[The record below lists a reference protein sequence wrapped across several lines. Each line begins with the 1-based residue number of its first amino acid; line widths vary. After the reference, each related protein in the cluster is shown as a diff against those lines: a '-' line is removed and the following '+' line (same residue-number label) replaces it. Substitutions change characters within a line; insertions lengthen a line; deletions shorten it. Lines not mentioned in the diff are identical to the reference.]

1 VNVKEIAKLKVKYME
16 QEIIIKKVTSHEDY
30 LAFVKFPFILYKNNP
45 FWVPPI
51 INEEVETIDHKINP
65 VYQNSS
71 AQFFLAYKKEKI
83 VGRIAAIV
91 NWIEIEELKKNKV
104 RFGWYDVIDDI
115 AVSKL
120 LLEQVVCFGKEH
132 KLDHIEGPVGFSNL
146 DKAGLLIK
154 GFDEPSTM
162 ITIYN
167 YPYYATHL
175 KELGFSLLAQW
186 VEYEIKITNFEDSP
200 EKVKR
205 FSSVIM
211 ERFNLKVLD
220 FKNKKEIIPYI
231 DQMFNLLDET
241 YNKLQTFVPI
251 QNYQIEH
258 YKKRYFKYVHKDFVK
273 CVVDKN
279 NRLIA
284 FTITMPSFTRA
295 LQKINGK
302 LTFFNIY
309 NLLKAI
315 WFNNRASFYLIGVHP
330 DYQNKGITAIIFNE
344 IQKTF
349 NKHNITIVETNPE
362 LKENTA
368 IQKLWKNYEN
378 RQHKR
383 RATFTKNI

>member
-1 VNVKEIAKLKVKYME
+1 ME
-16 QEIIIKKVTSHEDY
+16 QEITIKRITTNKDY
-30 LAFVKFPFILYKNNP
+30 VAFVKFPFELYNNNP
-45 FWVPPI
+45 YWVPPI
-51 INEEVETIDHKINP
+51 INEEVETIDRKINP

-71 AQFFLAYKKEKI
+71 ARFFLAYKKGVI

-91 NWIEIEELKKNKV
+91 NWIEIKEIKKNKV
-104 RFGWYDVIDDI
+104 RFGWFDVIDDI

-120 LLEQVVCFGKEH
+120 LLEQVIYFGKKH

-154 GFDEPSTM
+154 GFEEPSTM

-186 VEYEIKITNFEDSP
+186 VEYEIKIANFEDSP

-205 FSSVIM
+205 FSGVIIK
-211 ERFNLKVLD
+211 RFNLKVLD

-251 QNYQIEH
+251 QDYQIEH

-279 NRLIA
+279 NCLVA

-302 LTFFNIY
+302 VTFFNIY
-309 NLLKAI
+309 NLLKAM

-362 LKENTA
+362 LNENTA

>member
-1 VNVKEIAKLKVKYME
+1 ME

-154 GFDEPSTM
+154 GFEEPSTM
-162 ITIYN
+162 ITTYN

-186 VEYEIKITNFEDSP
+186 VEYEIKIANFEDSP

-205 FSSVIM
+205 FSGVIM
-211 ERFNLKVLD
+211 KRFNLKVLD

-295 LQKINGK
+295 LQRINGK
-302 LTFFNIY
+302 VTFFNIY
-309 NLLKAI
+309 NLLKAM

>member
-1 VNVKEIAKLKVKYME
+1 ME
-16 QEIIIKKVTSHEDY
+16 QEIIIKKVTGHEDY

-71 AQFFLAYKKEKI
+71 ACFFLAYKKEKI
-83 VGRIAAIV
+83 VGRIAAII
-91 NWIEIEELKKNKV
+91 NWIEIEEIKKNKV

-154 GFDEPSTM
+154 GFEEPSTM
-162 ITIYN
+162 ITTYN

-205 FSSVIM
+205 FSSIIM
-211 ERFNLKVLD
+211 KRFN
-220 FKNKKEIIPYI
+220 
-231 DQMFNLLDET
+231 
-241 YNKLQTFVPI
+241 
-251 QNYQIEH
+251 
-258 YKKRYFKYVHKDFVK
+258 
-273 CVVDKN
+273 
-279 NRLIA
+279 
-284 FTITMPSFTRA
+284 
-295 LQKINGK
+295 
-302 LTFFNIY
+302 
-309 NLLKAI
+309 
-315 WFNNRASFYLIGVHP
+315 
-330 DYQNKGITAIIFNE
+330 
-344 IQKTF
+344 
-349 NKHNITIVETNPE
+349 
-362 LKENTA
+362 
-368 IQKLWKNYEN
+368 
-378 RQHKR
+378 
-383 RATFTKNI
+383 

>member
-16 QEIIIKKVTSHEDY
+16 QEIIIKKVTGHEDY

-186 VEYEIKITNFEDSP
+186 VEYEIKITNFENSP

-205 FSSVIM
+205 FSSIIM
-211 ERFNLKVLD
+211 KRFNLKVLD

-302 LTFFNIY
+302 VTFFNIY
-309 NLLKAI
+309 NLLKAM

>member
-1 VNVKEIAKLKVKYME
+1 ME
-16 QEIIIKKVTSHEDY
+16 QEITIKCITTNKDY
-30 LAFVKFPFILYKNNP
+30 VAFVKFPFELYNNNP
-45 FWVPPI
+45 YWVPPI
-51 INEEVETIDHKINP
+51 INEEVETIDRKINP

-71 AQFFLAYKKEKI
+71 ARFFLAYKKGVI

-91 NWIEIEELKKNKV
+91 NWIEIKEIKKNKV
-104 RFGWYDVIDDI
+104 RFGWFDVIDDI

-120 LLEQVVCFGKEH
+120 LLEQVIYFGKKH

-154 GFDEPSTM
+154 GFEEPSTM

-186 VEYEIKITNFEDSP
+186 VEYEIKIANFEDSP

-205 FSSVIM
+205 FSSVIIK
-211 ERFNLKVLD
+211 RFNLKVLD

-251 QNYQIEH
+251 QDYQIEH

-295 LQKINGK
+295 LQRINGK
-302 LTFFNIY
+302 VTFFNIY
-309 NLLKAI
+309 NLLKAM

-362 LKENTA
+362 LNENTA

>member
-1 VNVKEIAKLKVKYME
+1 ME
-16 QEIIIKKVTSHEDY
+16 QEITIKRITKNKDY
-30 LAFVKFPFILYKNNP
+30 VAFVKFPFELYDNNP
-45 FWVPPI
+45 YWVPPI
-51 INEEVETIDHKINP
+51 INEEVETIDRQINP

-71 AQFFLAYKKEKI
+71 ARFFLAFKKGVI
-83 VGRIAAIV
+83 VGRIAAII
-91 NWIEIEELKKNKV
+91 NWIEIKEIKKNKV
-104 RFGWYDVIDDI
+104 RFGWFDVVDDI

-120 LLEQVVCFGKEH
+120 LLEQVVCFGKEN
-132 KLDHIEGPVGFSNL
+132 KLDHIEGPVGISNL
-146 DKAGLLIK
+146 DKAGLLTK
-154 GFDEPSTM
+154 GFEEPSTM

-186 VEYEIKITNFEDSP
+186 VEYEIKIANFEDSP

-211 ERFNLKVLD
+211 KRFNLKVLD
-220 FKNKKEIIPYI
+220 FKNKKEIIPYV

-295 LQKINGK
+295 LQRINGK
-302 LTFFNIY
+302 VTLFNIY
-309 NLLKAI
+309 NLLKAM

>member
-1 VNVKEIAKLKVKYME
+1 MD
-16 QEIIIKKVTSHEDY
+16 QEITIKRINTNKDY
-30 LAFVKFPFILYKNNP
+30 IAFVKFPFKLYSNNP
-45 FWVPPI
+45 YWVPPI

-65 VYQNSS
+65 VFQNSS
-71 AQFFLAYKKEKI
+71 ARFFLAYKKGVI

-91 NWIEIEELKKNKV
+91 NWIEIKEIKKNKV
-104 RFGWYDVIDDI
+104 RFGWFDVIDDI
-115 AVSKL
+115 DVSKL
-120 LLEQVVCFGKEH
+120 LLKQVVCFGKEH

-154 GFDEPSTM
+154 GFEEPSTM

-211 ERFNLKVLD
+211 ERFNLNVLD
-220 FKNKKEIIPYI
+220 FKNKKEIIPYV

-295 LQKINGK
+295 LQRINGK
-302 LTFFNIY
+302 VTFFNIY
-309 NLLKAI
+309 NLLKAM

-330 DYQNKGITAIIFNE
+330 DYQNKGITAIIFNGL
-344 IQKTF
+344 QKTF

>member
-1 VNVKEIAKLKVKYME
+1 ME
-16 QEIIIKKVTSHEDY
+16 QEIIIKKVTGHEDY

-71 AQFFLAYKKEKI
+71 AHFFLAYKKEKI

-154 GFDEPSTM
+154 GFEEPNTM
-162 ITIYN
+162 ITTYN

>member
-1 VNVKEIAKLKVKYME
+1 ME
-16 QEIIIKKVTSHEDY
+16 QEITIKRITENKDY
-30 LAFVKFPFILYKNNP
+30 VAFVKFPFELYNNNP
-45 FWVPPI
+45 YWVPPI
-51 INEEVETIDHKINP
+51 INEEVETIDRKINP

-71 AQFFLAYKKEKI
+71 ARFFLAYKKGII

-91 NWIEIEELKKNKV
+91 NWIEIKEIKKNKV
-104 RFGWYDVIDDI
+104 RFGWFDVIDDI
-115 AVSKL
+115 TVSKL
-120 LLEQVVCFGKEH
+120 LLEQVVCFGKEN

-146 DKAGLLIK
+146 DKAGLLTK
-154 GFDEPSTM
+154 GFEEPSTM

-186 VEYEIKITNFEDSP
+186 VEYEIKIANFEDSP

-211 ERFNLKVLD
+211 KRFNLKVLD

-295 LQKINGK
+295 LQRINGK
-302 LTFFNIY
+302 VTLFNIY
-309 NLLKAI
+309 NLLKAM

-344 IQKTF
+344 IQKAF

>member
-1 VNVKEIAKLKVKYME
+1 ME
-16 QEIIIKKVTSHEDY
+16 QEISIKRITTNKDY
-30 LAFVKFPFILYKNNP
+30 VAFVKFPFELYNNNP
-45 FWVPPI
+45 YWVPPI
-51 INEEVETIDHKINP
+51 INEEVETIDRKINP

-71 AQFFLAYKKEKI
+71 ARFFLAYKKGVI

-91 NWIEIEELKKNKV
+91 NWIEIKEIKKNKV
-104 RFGWYDVIDDI
+104 RFGWFDVIDDI

-120 LLEQVVCFGKEH
+120 LLEQVIYFGKKH

-154 GFDEPSTM
+154 GFEEPSTM

-186 VEYEIKITNFEDSP
+186 VEYEIKIANFEDSP

-205 FSSVIM
+205 FSGVIIK
-211 ERFNLKVLD
+211 RFNLKVLD

-251 QNYQIEH
+251 QDYQIEH

-295 LQKINGK
+295 LQRINGK
-302 LTFFNIY
+302 VTFFNIY
-309 NLLKAI
+309 NLLKAM

-378 RQHKR
+378 RQHKI

>member
-1 VNVKEIAKLKVKYME
+1 ME
-16 QEIIIKKVTSHEDY
+16 QEITIKRITTNKDY
-30 LAFVKFPFILYKNNP
+30 VAFVKFPFELYNNNP
-45 FWVPPI
+45 YWVPPI
-51 INEEVETIDHKINP
+51 INEEVETIDRKINP

-71 AQFFLAYKKEKI
+71 ARFFLAYKKGVI

-91 NWIEIEELKKNKV
+91 NWIEIKEIKKNKV
-104 RFGWYDVIDDI
+104 RFGWFDVVDDI

-120 LLEQVVCFGKEH
+120 LLEQVIYFGKKH

-154 GFDEPSTM
+154 GFEEPSTM

-186 VEYEIKITNFEDSP
+186 VEYEIKIANFEDSP

-205 FSSVIM
+205 FSSVIIK
-211 ERFNLKVLD
+211 RFNLKVLD

-251 QNYQIEH
+251 QDYQIEH

>member
-1 VNVKEIAKLKVKYME
+1 ME
-16 QEIIIKKVTSHEDY
+16 QEIIIKKVTGHEDY

-120 LLEQVVCFGKEH
+120 LLEQVIYFGKKH

-154 GFDEPSTM
+154 GFEEPSTM

-295 LQKINGK
+295 LQRINGK
-302 LTFFNIY
+302 VTFFNIY
-309 NLLKAI
+309 NLLKAM

>member
-1 VNVKEIAKLKVKYME
+1 ME
-16 QEIIIKKVTSHEDY
+16 QEISIKRITTNKDY
-30 LAFVKFPFILYKNNP
+30 VAFVKFPFELYNNNP

-51 INEEVETIDHKINP
+51 INEEVETIDRKINP

-71 AQFFLAYKKEKI
+71 ARFFLAYKKGVI

-91 NWIEIEELKKNKV
+91 NWIEIKEIKKNKV
-104 RFGWYDVIDDI
+104 RFGWFDVIDDI

-120 LLEQVVCFGKEH
+120 LLEQVVCFGKKN

-154 GFDEPSTM
+154 GFEEPSTM

-186 VEYEIKITNFEDSP
+186 VEYEIKIANFEDSP

-211 ERFNLKVLD
+211 KRFNLKVLD

-295 LQKINGK
+295 LQRINGK
-302 LTFFNIY
+302 VTFFNIY
-309 NLLKAI
+309 NLLKAM

>member
-1 VNVKEIAKLKVKYME
+1 ME
-16 QEIIIKKVTSHEDY
+16 QEIIIKKVTGHEDY

>member
-1 VNVKEIAKLKVKYME
+1 ME
-16 QEIIIKKVTSHEDY
+16 QEISIKRITTNKDY
-30 LAFVKFPFILYKNNP
+30 VAFVKFPFELYNNNP
-45 FWVPPI
+45 YWVPPI
-51 INEEVETIDHKINP
+51 INEEVETIDRKINP

-71 AQFFLAYKKEKI
+71 ARFFLAYKKGVI

-91 NWIEIEELKKNKV
+91 NWIEIKEIKKNKV
-104 RFGWYDVIDDI
+104 RFGWFDVIDDI

-186 VEYEIKITNFEDSP
+186 VEYEIKITNFENSP

-205 FSSVIM
+205 FSSIIM
-211 ERFNLKVLD
+211 KRFNLKVLD

>member
-1 VNVKEIAKLKVKYME
+1 ME
-16 QEIIIKKVTSHEDY
+16 QEITIKRITTNKDY
-30 LAFVKFPFILYKNNP
+30 VAFVKFPFELYNNNP
-45 FWVPPI
+45 YWVPPI
-51 INEEVETIDHKINP
+51 INEEVETIDRKINP

-71 AQFFLAYKKEKI
+71 ARFFLAYKKGVI

-91 NWIEIEELKKNKV
+91 NWIEIKEIKKNKV
-104 RFGWYDVIDDI
+104 RFGWFDVIDDI

-120 LLEQVVCFGKEH
+120 LLEQVIYFGKKH

-154 GFDEPSTM
+154 GFEEPSTM

-186 VEYEIKITNFEDSP
+186 VEYEIKIANFEDSP

-205 FSSVIM
+205 FSGVIM
-211 ERFNLKVLD
+211 KRFNLKVLD

-251 QNYQIEH
+251 QDYQIEH

-295 LQKINGK
+295 LQRINGK
-302 LTFFNIY
+302 VTFFNIY
-309 NLLKAI
+309 NLLKAM

-362 LKENTA
+362 LNENTA

>member
-1 VNVKEIAKLKVKYME
+1 ME
-16 QEIIIKKVTSHEDY
+16 QEISIKRITTNKDY
-30 LAFVKFPFILYKNNP
+30 VAFVKFPFELYNNNP

-51 INEEVETIDHKINP
+51 INEEVETIDRKINP

-71 AQFFLAYKKEKI
+71 ARFFLAYKKGVI

-91 NWIEIEELKKNKV
+91 NWIEIKEIKKNKV
-104 RFGWYDVIDDI
+104 RFGWFDVIDDI

-120 LLEQVVCFGKEH
+120 LLEQVIYFGKKH

-154 GFDEPSTM
+154 GFEEPSTM

-186 VEYEIKITNFEDSP
+186 VEYEIKITNFENSP

-211 ERFNLKVLD
+211 KRFNLKVLD

>member
-1 VNVKEIAKLKVKYME
+1 ME
-16 QEIIIKKVTSHEDY
+16 QEITIKRITTNKDY
-30 LAFVKFPFILYKNNP
+30 VAFVKFPFELYNNNP
-45 FWVPPI
+45 YWVPPI
-51 INEEVETIDHKINP
+51 INEEVETIDRKINP

-71 AQFFLAYKKEKI
+71 ARFFLAYKKGVI

-91 NWIEIEELKKNKV
+91 NWIEIKEIKKNKV
-104 RFGWYDVIDDI
+104 RFGWFDVIDDI

-120 LLEQVVCFGKEH
+120 LLEQVIYFGKKH

-154 GFDEPSTM
+154 GFEEPSTM

-186 VEYEIKITNFEDSP
+186 VEYEIKIANFEDSP

-205 FSSVIM
+205 FSSVIIK
-211 ERFNLKVLD
+211 RFNLKVLD

-251 QNYQIEH
+251 QDYQIEH

-295 LQKINGK
+295 LQRINGK
-302 LTFFNIY
+302 VTFFNIY
-309 NLLKAI
+309 NLLKAM

-362 LKENTA
+362 LNENTA

>member
-16 QEIIIKKVTSHEDY
+16 QEIIIKKVTGHEDY

>member
-1 VNVKEIAKLKVKYME
+1 ME
-16 QEIIIKKVTSHEDY
+16 QEIIIKKVTGHEDY

-132 KLDHIEGPVGFSNL
+132 KLDHMEGPVGFSNL

-154 GFDEPSTM
+154 GFEEPSTM
-162 ITIYN
+162 ITTYN

-295 LQKINGK
+295 LQRINGK
-302 LTFFNIY
+302 VTFFNIY

>member
-1 VNVKEIAKLKVKYME
+1 ME
-16 QEIIIKKVTSHEDY
+16 QEIIIKKVTGHEDY

-104 RFGWYDVIDDI
+104 RFGWFDVIDDI

>member
-1 VNVKEIAKLKVKYME
+1 ME
-16 QEIIIKKVTSHEDY
+16 QEITIKRITTNKDY
-30 LAFVKFPFILYKNNP
+30 VAFVKFPFELYNNNSY
-45 FWVPPI
+45 WVPPI
-51 INEEVETIDHKINP
+51 INEEVETIDRKINP

-71 AQFFLAYKKEKI
+71 ARFFLAYKKGVI

-91 NWIEIEELKKNKV
+91 NWIEIKEIKKNKV
-104 RFGWYDVIDDI
+104 RFGWFDVIDDI

-120 LLEQVVCFGKEH
+120 LLEQVVCFGKKH

-154 GFDEPSTM
+154 GFEEPSTM

-186 VEYEIKITNFEDSP
+186 VEYEIKIANFEDSP

-211 ERFNLKVLD
+211 KRYNLKVLD

-251 QNYQIEH
+251 QDYQIEH
-258 YKKRYFKYVHKDFVK
+258 YKERYFKYVHKDFVK

-295 LQKINGK
+295 LQRINGK
-302 LTFFNIY
+302 VTFFNIY
-309 NLLKAI
+309 NLLKAM

-330 DYQNKGITAIIFNE
+330 NYQNKGITAIIFNE

-349 NKHNITIVETNPE
+349 NKHNIAIVETNPE
-362 LKENTA
+362 LIENTA

-383 RATFTKNI
+383 RATFTKII